1 MRRWL
6 LLLMIALIPLRGL
19 AGELV
24 GMSVSMNAT
33 TLHKATLATTAQAMP
48 TQAMPTDCPMH
59 TGDAAQGCTAC
70 GLCVPMAE
78 PAGALLQTAN
88 AAVHEQPPTPRV
100 AFHSASLAPAVE
112 PPIC

>member
-33 TLHKATLATTAQAMP
+33 LHEATLATTEQAMP
-48 TQAMPTDCPMH
+48 ADCPMH

-78 PAGALLQTAN
+78 PAGALLQTAH
-88 AAVHEQPPTPRV
+88 AAVHERPPTPRV

>member
-24 GMSVSMNAT
+24 VVEVSINAT
-33 TLHKATLATTAQAMP
+33 LYEASQAAPAQAMP
-48 TQAMPTDCPMH
+48 ADCPMH
-59 TGDAAQGCTAC
+59 TGDSAQNCTAC

-78 PAGALLQTAN
+78 PASISLQTAN
-88 AAVHEQPPTPRV
+88 AAVHEQPFAPRA

-112 PPIC
+112 PPIS